1 MLPPLFR
8 RFSDFFRNIPGNL
21 GLILSNFPGV
31 RAITCICVA
40 VYLLQGIGSFIA
52 VRLGSFSAPL
62 DALLSAVFGIYWPW
76 FSRGCIWQPV
86 TYAFLHGSIW
96 HLILNLFTLIFFGYS
111 VERLLGTRRFWMIF
125 LDSSIPQALPPMS
138 PVPIMRSWISK

>member
-1 MLPPLFR
+1 MFR

-40 VYLLQGIGSFIA
+40 VYLLQGIGSFFA

-76 FSRGCIWQPV
+76 FSSGCIWQPV
-86 TYAFLHGSIW
+86 IKRLEKDAAKYILLEYNPQSPSDLGNIDILKTQRRGEIRYMPFVTTIESI
-96 HLILNLFTLIFFGYS
+96 TK
-111 VERLLGTRRFWMIF
+111 E
-125 LDSSIPQALPPMS
+125 
-138 PVPIMRSWISK
+138 